1 MLSSIFQ
8 DHIATLLTVVFLGG
22 ATADRLSLAPQ
33 VDPEP
38 YHQSVRAAAQKLP
51 DVIGDWRAADSPD
64 LSTQAYL
71 RANVFVSRTLTNSRS
86 GLQVYLLIIQ
96 CRDAR
101 DLIPHY
107 PAVCYPGRGMN
118 QTEVRPRD
126 WDISGMVVTG
136 SEYRFES
143 DGFRQGSSV
152 IVDNFMILPTGM
164 FCRDMKEVKSSL
176 PIRDRFFG
184 IGQVQIV
191 FGEGTSAE
199 MRDKAV
205 REILGG
211 HKDLIETIRS
221 GLRG

>member
-1 MLSSIFQ
+1 
-8 DHIATLLTVVFLGG
+8 
-22 ATADRLSLAPQ
+22 
-33 VDPEP
+33 
-38 YHQSVRAAAQKLP
+38 
-51 DVIGDWRAADSPD
+51 
-64 LSTQAYL
+64 
-71 RANVFVSRTLTNSRS
+71 
-86 GLQVYLLIIQ
+86 
-96 CRDAR
+96 
-101 DLIPHY
+101 
-107 PAVCYPGRGMN
+107 
-118 QTEVRPRD
+118 
-126 WDISGMVVTG
+126 MVVTG

-199 MRDKAV
+199 MLDKAV